1 MTRVFLFWVIGIAA
15 TAVFGDLA
23 SIEPSTFGLF
33 TLPFWILPALLGLGV
48 HDNIFPLGLLGASL
62 FHRAVSFAVDR
73 LAVGGMRGSPEIA
86 SPPGFRDR
94 VYYLLLACGY
104 VEARPLQGR
113 VMSYCDL
120 TRR

>member
-15 TAVFGDLA
+15 TAVFGGLA
-23 SIEPSTFGLF
+23 SIKPSTFGLF

-62 FHRAVSFAVDR
+62 FHRVVSFAVDR

-86 SPPGFRDR
+86 SHQGFAIPSIIVGLWLRGR
-94 VYYLLLACGY
+94 AAPSGPRNVLL
-104 VEARPLQGR
+104 
-113 VMSYCDL
+113 
-120 TRR
+120 